1 MDLLFFG
8 LFVVLG
14 LIFFW
19 LGHKF
24 ENSVFLISAG
34 LFFLITGLMVS
45 SVAGGGLSYS
55 QPVNSSRV
63 YAPGYFEFTNST
75 PLNSGDVIENKTIS
89 GTYTDSTGFQV
100 VAVDSTLQNLVGLV
114 LMITGFMT
122 IMQAVLEYRNYE
134 SERKR
139 DGSEVYRRED
149 E

>member
-24 ENSVFLISAG
+24 ENTVFLISAG
-34 LFFLITGLMVS
+34 LFFLVS
-45 SVAGGGLSYS
+45 GVIVSGVLVGGGLSYF
-55 QPVNSSRV
+55 QEVNSTRV

-75 PLNSGDVIENKTIS
+75 PLITGDVIENKTIS
-89 GTYTDSTGFQV
+89 GTYTDSSGFQQV
-100 VAVDSTLQNLVGLV
+100 SVDSNQQNLVGIV
-114 LMITGFMT
+114 LIITGLMT
-122 IMQAVLEYRNYE
+122 VLQSVFEYRNYR

-139 DGSEVYRRED
+139 GESEVYRRE